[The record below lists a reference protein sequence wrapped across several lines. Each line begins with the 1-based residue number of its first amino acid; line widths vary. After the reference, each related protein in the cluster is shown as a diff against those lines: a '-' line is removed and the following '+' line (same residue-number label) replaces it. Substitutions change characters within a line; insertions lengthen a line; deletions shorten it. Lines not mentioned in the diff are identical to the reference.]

1 MEDERIVQL
10 IKDRDQEGLRLLIKH
25 YGPLIR
31 YVVKPICSL
40 DDSLTEDCM
49 QEVLSR
55 VWEKIC
61 GFDSEKGSLKS
72 WLTAAARNTALNM
85 VRRNDC
91 CDSYEEIP
99 EDVRSEAPGPEESAI
114 NSASAAAV
122 RAAVEKLPE
131 TDRLL
136 VYRRY
141 YYMQPMAQIAAETG
155 LSERA
160 AEGRLYRI
168 RQKLA
173 EMLKGYAN
181 E

>member
-1 MEDERIVQL
+1 MGWFENQIQDRRDADQQLLEDSFIRIAGVVMGE
-10 IKDRDQEGLRLLIKH
+10 KDAQRIGDARIITKSAIDEILKYYH
-25 YGPLIR
+25 C
-31 YVVKPICSL
+31 KP
-40 DDSLTEDCM
+40 T
-49 QEVLSR
+49 
-55 VWEKIC
+55 
-61 GFDSEKGSLKS
+61 
-72 WLTAAARNTALNM
+72 
-85 VRRNDC
+85 
-91 CDSYEEIP
+91 EIP
-99 EDVRSEAPGPEESAI
+99 EDVKSDSPGPEESAI
-114 NSASAAAV
+114 KNAAAAAV

-131 TDRLL
+131 KDRLL

-141 YYMQPMAQIAAETG
+141 YYMQSVAQIAAETG

>member
-1 MEDERIVQL
+1 MEDDRIIQL
-10 IKDRDQEGLRLLIKH
+10 IQGKDQEGLQLLIKH

-31 YVVKPICSL
+31 YVVKPICGS
-40 DDSLTEDCM
+40 DEGLTEDCI

-55 VWEKIC
+55 IWGKFQ
-61 GFDSEKGSLKS
+61 GFDPEKGSLKS
-72 WLTAAARNTALNM
+72 WLTAAARNSALNM
-85 VRRNDC
+85 VRGKADH
-91 CDSYEEIP
+91 DSYEEIP
-99 EDVRSEAPGPEESAI
+99 EDVKSDSPGPEESAI
-114 NSASAAAV
+114 KNAAAAAV

-131 TDRLL
+131 KDRLL

-141 YYMQPMAQIAAETG
+141 YYMQSVAQIAAETG